1 MFSVSTVTR
10 LGEKSSDV
18 EQSCEAGAKLAGR
31 RPPPHWTG
39 RGPVIEGIMFVQL
52 SVLLFLFFSSVF
64 EECARLYVNGCVSEC
79 LYNAIVVRRLWT
91 VEKDV

>member
-1 MFSVSTVTR
+1 MF
-10 LGEKSSDV
+10 G
-18 EQSCEAGAKLAGR
+18 
-31 RPPPHWTG
+31 
-39 RGPVIEGIMFVQL
+39 QL

-64 EECARLYVNGCVSEC
+64 EECARVYVNGCVSEC